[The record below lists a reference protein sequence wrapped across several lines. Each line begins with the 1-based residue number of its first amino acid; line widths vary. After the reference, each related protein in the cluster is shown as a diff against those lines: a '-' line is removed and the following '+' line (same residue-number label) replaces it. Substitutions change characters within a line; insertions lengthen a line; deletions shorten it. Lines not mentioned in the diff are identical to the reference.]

1 MENQLT
7 PNDLSLVVTI
17 IDVCSQRGAF
27 KGDELVAV
35 GAVRQKFADLV
46 KASQAAKQSNE
57 GDVASQ

>member
-27 KGDELVAV
+27 KGDELSAV

-46 KASQAAKQSNE
+46 KASQTAKQSNE